1 MARKQFTAVD
11 DVTFKINTNSTVGL
25 VGESGSGKSTL
36 GKAIAGLLNYE
47 GEILFYGKNLGKIS
61 GSERQRIKKDIQI
74 IFQDPFGSLSPRM
87 TVGEIIGEGL
97 EVHFDLKK
105 DEKVSLIKDSMEDVG
120 LNPEHMFKYPH
131 EFSGG
136 QRQRI
141 AIARSIILKPKLLIL
156 DEPTSALDRSIQIQ
170 VLELLK
176 ELQKKL
182 KLTYLF
188 ISHDLKVIRSISD
201 HIFVMQNGKIIET
214 GPSKVVFENPK
225 NQYTVDLLKAALKY
239 SSG

>member
-1 MARKQFTAVD
+1 MYK
-11 DVTFKINTNSTVGL
+11 
-25 VGESGSGKSTL
+25 
-36 GKAIAGLLNYE
+36 
-47 GEILFYGKNLGKIS
+47 
-61 GSERQRIKKDIQI
+61 RQ
-74 IFQDPFGSLSPRM
+74 
-87 TVGEIIGEGL
+87 
-97 EVHFDLKK
+97 
-105 DEKVSLIKDSMEDVG
+105 
-120 LNPEHMFKYPH
+120 
-131 EFSGG
+131 
-136 QRQRI
+136 
-141 AIARSIILKPKLLIL
+141 IL

-214 GPSKVVFENPK
+214 GPSKVVFEDPK